1 MLIYVT
7 DINKF
12 SNEKVFIENI
22 ISASEC
28 GVKYLQLRF
37 NNSKDLDSE
46 KISSIIHNKLDN
58 QKTKIIVNGD
68 IDISTNIKSFGF
80 HISSKNKIS
89 GEEVKDKTKVSWV
102 SKAVHTEDDI
112 ITSNKDDM
120 IDSYILGTLF
130 KSNSHPGGNF
140 IGIEKFKRL
149 IKLTTKPVIAIGGID
164 EKNANL
170 VHKSGASGIAVIS
183 AIAYSK
189 NISTTLDL
197 INNKNDKYIP

>member
-1 MLIYVT
+1 M
-7 DINKF
+7 
-12 SNEKVFIENI
+12 
-22 ISASEC
+22 
-28 GVKYLQLRF
+28 
-37 NNSKDLDSE
+37 
-46 KISSIIHNKLDN
+46 
-58 QKTKIIVNGD
+58 
-68 IDISTNIKSFGF
+68 
-80 HISSKNKIS
+80 
-89 GEEVKDKTKVSWV
+89 
-102 SKAVHTEDDI
+102 TEI
-112 ITSNKDDM
+112 RM

>member
-28 GVKYLQLRF
+28 GVKYIQLRF
-37 NNSKDLDSE
+37 NKPKDLDTK
-46 KISSIIHNKLDN
+46 KISSIISKKIDNK
-58 QKTKIIVNGD
+58 KTKIIVNEN

-80 HISSKNKIS
+80 HISSKNNIS
-89 GEEVKDKTKVSWV
+89 GKEVKHRTKVSWV
-102 SKAVHTEDDI
+102 SKAVHSEDDI
-112 ITSNKDDM
+112 INSNKDEM

-130 KSNSHPGGNF
+130 SSNSHPGGSF
-140 IGIEKFKRL
+140 IGIEKFNEL
-149 IKLTTKPVIAIGGID
+149 TKLSMKPVIAIGGID

-197 INNKNDKYIP
+197 IDNKNDKYIP

>member
-46 KISSIIHNKLDN
+46 KISSIIYNKLDN

-68 IDISTNIKSFGF
+68 IDISTNIKSLAF
-80 HISSKNKIS
+80 ILAQKI
-89 GEEVKDKTKVSWV
+89 KF
-102 SKAVHTEDDI
+102 
-112 ITSNKDDM
+112 
-120 IDSYILGTLF
+120 L
-130 KSNSHPGGNF
+130 
-140 IGIEKFKRL
+140 EKK
-149 IKLTTKPVIAIGGID
+149 
-164 EKNANL
+164 
-170 VHKSGASGIAVIS
+170 
-183 AIAYSK
+183 
-189 NISTTLDL
+189 
-197 INNKNDKYIP
+197 